1 LKHAINKALPHLL
14 LKQSTELQD
23 EVGPAK
29 LDKKFIQVQHQV
41 RKLKVCCVSIPEAG
55 HLVPTVQVAKALAR
69 RGHES
74 YLVTMDSAASK
85 FAKGCQAVNCHFR
98 GLVKGVAGSDAG
110 HGPVAELMSKGLMAQ
125 AFEQYAHLMHQELL
139 DFLRDEG
146 PFDVVVAD
154 FVTSSGFQAA
164 EELKIPCILNVPGPL
179 ELFKNL
185 GFAVMMPFLAAVFVA
200 TRSFVETKLI
210 YKMFSRLIPALKSH
224 VCLVNSFYG
233 LDMPCALPPNIIVTG
248 STAPRSNQE
257 GLKTSDEKMNEW
269 LQQIRAEGLRIVYV
283 TMGSMQILE
292 QFQLEALFNG
302 LMSLKP
308 KVAVAWSLKEEQH
321 EQIPGG
327 RASLPP
333 HFFVQKW
340 LPQGEA
346 LQLPEVAA
354 VVTHCGFGGLNETI
368 AAGKPM
374 VALPFRADQPANA
387 KLAKERG
394 LAEVLEPKKL
404 TAARV
409 KSALEKVL
417 VENPSYA
424 ARAKELQGMML
435 KTKGVEAC
443 VEAIEHFVE
452 NDGSHELFLRSP
464 TRFSLAWMKPLGL
477 VLLGAAGATYL
488 LRK

>member
-1 LKHAINKALPHLL
+1 MI
-14 LKQSTELQD
+14 
-23 EVGPAK
+23 
-29 LDKKFIQVQHQV
+29 
-41 RKLKVCCVSIPEAG
+41 
-55 HLVPTVQVAKALAR
+55 
-69 RGHES
+69 
-74 YLVTMDSAASK
+74 
-85 FAKGCQAVNCHFR
+85 
-98 GLVKGVAGSDAG
+98 
-110 HGPVAELMSKGLMAQ
+110 
-125 AFEQYAHLMHQELL
+125 
-139 DFLRDEG
+139 
-146 PFDVVVAD
+146 
-154 FVTSSGFQAA
+154 
-164 EELKIPCILNVPGPL
+164 
-179 ELFKNL
+179 
-185 GFAVMMPFLAAVFVA
+185 PFLAAVFVA
-200 TRSFVETKLI
+200 SRSFVETKLT
-210 YKMFSRLIPALKSH
+210 YNMFSRLIPALKSH

-417 VENPSYA
+417 ENSSYA

-435 KTKGVEAC
+435 KTKGAEAC

-464 TRFSLAWMKPLGL
+464 ARFSFAWMKPLGL